1 MPRSTAHSRNHLLI
15 TILLAPAIEVSH
27 FRPKTGQTC
36 FKNPG
41 FGWRSGEKACSSQAV
56 KTGQFR
62 VRECT
67 LPLLFPCADW
77 VNSGTVVVMV
87 GHLDFRIPK

>member
-1 MPRSTAHSRNHLLI
+1 
-15 TILLAPAIEVSH
+15 
-27 FRPKTGQTC
+27 
-36 FKNPG
+36 
-41 FGWRSGEKACSSQAV
+41 
-56 KTGQFR
+56 